1 MLLLCNAQ
9 SPFSSC
15 GAFVQGYFPGEK
27 WNSFSVAGNDT
38 PASSGGRGTK
48 PKGTRH
54 RECEW
59 LVLLVVS
66 EGRFSIAGGNSDLWK
81 PKLSLPSIRLSHMRL
96 YPGAAEDLA
105 VLSGWLRFIS
115 ALCFYYTTFSC
126 VNTPSCLWS
135 VNLLGHSV
143 RWEGRNS
150 KAHFTHRETEAW
162 RHEATTHTQPTTIP
176 YGIKSKS
183 NTSLWV

>member
-66 EGRFSIAGGNSDLWK
+66 EGRFSIAGGNSGLWK
-81 PKLSLPSIRLSHMRL
+81 PK
-96 YPGAAEDLA
+96 AE
-105 VLSGWLRFIS
+105 S
-115 ALCFYYTTFSC
+115 AI
-126 VNTPSCLWS
+126 NTPVTYEALSWRSWRSGCL
-135 VNLLGHSV
+135 VRVATIHQCIVFLLYNLLLCQ
-143 RWEGRNS
+143 
-150 KAHFTHRETEAW
+150 
-162 RHEATTHTQPTTIP
+162 HTFMPVVCEPPWAFCEVGGQE
-176 YGIKSKS
+176 
-183 NTSLWV
+183 

>member
-9 SPFSSC
+9 SPFLSC

-66 EGRFSIAGGNSDLWK
+66 EGRFSIAGGNSGLWK
-81 PKLSLPSIRLSHMRL
+81 PKAESAINTPVTYEALSC
-96 YPGAAEDLA
+96 AAEDLA

-115 ALCFYYTTFSC
+115 ALRFYYTTFSC

-135 VNLLGHSV
+135 VNLPGRSV
-143 RWEGRNS
+143 RWEGRNN

-162 RHEATTHTQPTTIP
+162 RATTHTQPTTIP